1 MESSTQQQQFLSIDE
16 MIKKT
21 NILLL
26 EHESIK
32 KQIKNNFDELK
43 SELNKNKSEIDIFIL
58 FELTYIKTTLY
69 KQINQKIR
77 FYIQTIKNSGNN

>member
-1 MESSTQQQQFLSIDE
+1 MEKIKKNEIQK
-16 MIKKT
+16 MIEKT

-26 EHESIK
+26 EHDTIK

-43 SELNKNKSEIDIFIL
+43 IELNKQKSEIDVFIL

-77 FYIQTIKNSGNN
+77 FYIQSIKQAANN